1 MEILIKPQRENHPEA
16 LYKIDRWCC
25 FCFKMIY
32 KTSGLATSTNPSQ
45 MCTTPSGTAVSS
57 PLLCYAMQA
66 PWDRFE
72 ISGTSEIAFL
82 ESTRIVTV
90 FYAQAMHK
98 KIEIKHFS
106 VFLQHPNTVCCIF
119 LSSDHSH
126 SRDKPHS
133 IINDAVRQKGKKLNG
148 VRLRSALEN
157 NIKYL
162 SARYKTSSLLE
173 KKILHL
179 EST

>member
-1 MEILIKPQRENHPEA
+1 MVLLLLQDELQNLWISHFHKPFPNVHNTQWH
-16 LYKIDRWCC
+16 
-25 FCFKMIY
+25 
-32 KTSGLATSTNPSQ
+32 
-45 MCTTPSGTAVSS
+45 SS
-57 PLLCYAMQA
+57 FFSLTLLCNAGSLGQI
-66 PWDRFE
+66 WNIWNEWNCF
-72 ISGTSEIAFL
+72 SGINTNCNSFL
-82 ESTRIVTV
+82 CSSN
-90 FYAQAMHK
+90 AQ

-173 KKILHL
+173 KQILHL